1 MRRAILIF
9 VWLAFAFAAERA
21 AAVAQTRTA
30 GRVVDHI
37 VARIEGD
44 IILESQVR
52 ELAAFQQLI
61 EGRAESDDKLL
72 AELIEQWIV
81 QTEAEAAHFPAPARS
96 EVDREMGRLTTQF
109 GTAESY
115 SAKLKQLG
123 LSPEEVRELLQRQ
136 IYIER
141 YLDYKFRPTV
151 QIEPA
156 AIDAYYHKEL
166 VPEMEKNNQPVPSRA
181 DVEEQIREVLVQ
193 RGISDLTA
201 KWLDETKSRLKIE
214 PSPSDAKPESWM
226 LKVD

>member
-1 MRRAILIF
+1 MPRAIFIF
-9 VWLAFAFAAERA
+9 AWFAFASIAARA
-21 AAVAQTRTA
+21 AGVPQARSS

-44 IILESQVR
+44 IILESQLR

-81 QTEAEAAHFPAPARS
+81 QTEADAAHFPDPAKS

-109 GTAESY
+109 GTSESY
-115 SAKLKQLG
+115 SARLKELG
-123 LSPEEVRELLQRQ
+123 LSSEEVRELLRRQ

-141 YLDYKFRPTV
+141 YLDYKFRPSV

-166 VPEMEKNNQPVPSRA
+166 VPEMEKTNQPLPSPA

-214 PSPSDAKPESWM
+214 LPPSDAKP
-226 LKVD
+226 

>member
-1 MRRAILIF
+1 MRRAIFIF
-9 VWLAFAFAAERA
+9 VWLAFAPISERA
-21 AAVAQTRTA
+21 AAVPQIRPA
-30 GRVVDHI
+30 GRIVDHI

-44 IILESQVR
+44 IILESQLR
-52 ELAAFQQLI
+52 ELGAFQQLI
-61 EGRAESDDKLL
+61 EGHAENDDKLL

-81 QTEAEAAHFPAPARS
+81 QSEAEASHFPGPAKL
-96 EVDREMGRLTTQF
+96 EVDREMGRLGAKF
-109 GTAESY
+109 GTSEKYA
-115 SAKLKQLG
+115 AKLRELG
-123 LSPEEVRELLQRQ
+123 LSSEEARELLQRQ

-156 AIDAYYHKEL
+156 AVEEYYAKEL
-166 VPEMEKNNQPVPSRA
+166 VPQMAKNNQPVPSRA

-214 PSPSDAKPESWM
+214 LPPSDAKP
-226 LKVD
+226 